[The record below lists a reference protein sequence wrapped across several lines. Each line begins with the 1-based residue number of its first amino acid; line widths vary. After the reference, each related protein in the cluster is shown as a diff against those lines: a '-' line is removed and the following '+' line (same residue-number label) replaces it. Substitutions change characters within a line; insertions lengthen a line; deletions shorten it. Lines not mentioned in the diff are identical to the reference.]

1 MLSKT
6 VYPEVS
12 GITNFLLDSMSA
24 LVTFSNQPNQSRVS
38 QGGRITP
45 TANTMEPVV
54 AKYAN
59 IKKQHKKN
67 ITAHVISSVRM
78 MLKSNIS

>member
-1 MLSKT
+1 MT
-6 VYPEVS
+6 H
-12 GITNFLLDSMSA
+12 FLLDSMSA
-24 LVTFSNQPNQSRVS
+24 LVTFSNQSNQSRVS
-38 QGGRITP
+38 RGVITP
-45 TANTMEPVV
+45 TADKMEPVV

-67 ITAHVISSVRM
+67 ITAHVISSVRK